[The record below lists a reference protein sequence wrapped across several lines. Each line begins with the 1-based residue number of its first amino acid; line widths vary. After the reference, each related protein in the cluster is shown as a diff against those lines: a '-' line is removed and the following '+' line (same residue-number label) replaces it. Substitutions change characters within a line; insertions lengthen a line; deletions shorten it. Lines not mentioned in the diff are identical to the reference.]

1 MQSLR
6 CLQLLSVAAILS
18 SSIRI
23 TKSTLLFFF
32 FECVRPFFSTIC
44 WLFFTICSFLHFLIT
59 PLFFPFKL
67 TSSKLTV
74 YRNSVWPV
82 LLTMEE
88 AESAHSLVGF
98 AISTSSPPS
107 NRLQMPLQWTNNM
120 TKKKSFS
127 FSSPHPSHTKHREGP
142 SSDLQFKRGR

>member
-18 SSIRI
+18 SSIWI

-32 FECVRPFFSTIC
+32 WVCESIFSTIC
-44 WLFFTICSFLHFLIT
+44 WLFFTIRSFLHFLIT

-82 LLTMEE
+82 VLTMEE

-98 AISTSSPPS
+98 AISTNRPPS